1 MRPHYQFGWTLTNL
15 FFRHVIGFRV
25 HGRAGIPPAGPL
37 IVASNHISF
46 WDPPMV
52 GSAITRETHF
62 LAKASLFEIPALGWL
77 IKSYNAL
84 PIHRGRFDR
93 AGVESA
99 LEVLRRGGVL
109 LLFPEGGRRR
119 AGRVEETKLGVG
131 LLSFRSG
138 APILPARIV
147 GSDRVRAS
155 FVRKRR
161 VEIFLGRLLPA
172 VTALPGERPRDAY
185 RRASREVLHAINGLG
200 PGAGSDALNPNQLSM
215 R

>member
-1 MRPHYQFGWTLTNL
+1 MRPRYRFGWTLTNL

-25 HGRAGIPPAGPL
+25 HGRGEIPPSGPL
-37 IVASNHISF
+37 IVVSNHISF

-62 LAKASLFEIPALGWL
+62 LAKDTLFEIPALGWL

-84 PIHRGRFDR
+84 PIRRGRFDR

-99 LEVLRRGGVL
+99 LGVLRNGGVL

-119 AGRVEETKLGVG
+119 TARVEETKMGVG

-147 GSDRVRAS
+147 GSDRIRAS
-155 FVRKRR
+155 LVRRRR
-161 VEIFLGRLLPA
+161 VEIFFGRLLPA

-185 RRASREVLHAINGLG
+185 QRASRDVLLRINALG
-200 PGAGSDALNPNQLSM
+200 PGAEGDAVHPNRLST